1 MSPITPLFNLVP
13 IAPSSESSDSAIKTV
28 QRAYQTVFGK
38 DVPVLDQ
45 DDHLLLWTQI
55 CSSPGVPDSIVE
67 ESRRILPSLPD
78 LTWKNV
84 ARVVGL
90 DSSRGDYQLSGK
102 PIQTLYL
109 PEKLIEELLNSAYWR
124 KHWNGKRQ
132 HVQLGSLVG
141 AISLYHCLLLTSM
154 MNAVKTILNKLGL
167 CHDLF
172 RSEPSF
178 KFEMRIAH
186 NAALLILES
195 ERSEPSDISEVC
207 AQTIVEATCLAA
219 SNSRLGYSYPI
230 HVVVTDLYE
239 TRFYTYDPSAK
250 KLHIRGYFRVES
262 FGSERDIG
270 RNSTEVRESLLLR
283 MLVVLT
289 RDLFSLMMEAY
300 HDYVQARISLF
311 PDTETK
317 AYERA
322 LELIEEGRTLLS
334 NQQGTP
340 EERKSGLKKLSTSA
354 LVLPWGKMRFTE
366 EEMRVEDEEIDRMMR
381 SDIFPFIGHPG
392 SKIY

>member
-1 MSPITPLFNLVP
+1 MSPVTPLFNLVP

-38 DVPVLDQ
+38 DVPVLDH

-67 ESRRILPSLPD
+67 ESRQILPSLPD

-124 KHWNGKRQ
+124 KHWNDKRR
-132 HVQLGSLVG
+132 HVQLGSL
-141 AISLYHCLLLTSM
+141 
-154 MNAVKTILNKLGL
+154 AVKTILNKLGL

-195 ERSEPSDISEVC
+195 ERFEPSDISEVC
-207 AQTIVEATCLAA
+207 AQTIVEATCMLLPSIQMLALI
-219 SNSRLGYSYPI
+219 S
-230 HVVVTDLYE
+230 
-239 TRFYTYDPSAK
+239 
-250 KLHIRGYFRVES
+250 
-262 FGSERDIG
+262 
-270 RNSTEVRESLLLR
+270 VR
-283 MLVVLT
+283 
-289 RDLFSLMMEAY
+289 
-300 HDYVQARISLF
+300 
-311 PDTETK
+311 
-317 AYERA
+317 
-322 LELIEEGRTLLS
+322 
-334 NQQGTP
+334 
-340 EERKSGLKKLSTSA
+340 SGGVK
-354 LVLPWGKMRFTE
+354 
-366 EEMRVEDEEIDRMMR
+366 
-381 SDIFPFIGHPG
+381 
-392 SKIY
+392 